1 MLKGV
6 FAGFSSQISIQLFKQ
21 YYRYFVCIFNR
32 WPMMILIPKYYKE
45 IMPSSWVERHPAL
58 HKSLAGATIALF
70 EALVTCPMERI
81 KCQLMTQHE

>member
-1 MLKGV
+1 
-6 FAGFSSQISIQLFKQ
+6 
-21 YYRYFVCIFNR
+21 
-32 WPMMILIPKYYKE
+32 MMILIPKYYKE